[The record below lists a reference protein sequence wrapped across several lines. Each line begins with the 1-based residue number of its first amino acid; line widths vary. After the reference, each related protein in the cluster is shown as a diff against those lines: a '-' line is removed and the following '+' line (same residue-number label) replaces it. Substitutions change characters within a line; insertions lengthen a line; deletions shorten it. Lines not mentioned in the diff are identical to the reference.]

1 MIDHQMGNNGGK
13 SFYITN
19 IFICKTSHENL
30 TLLSAKHNV
39 CMLGKWKKDWRTE
52 DKHNMPLPRPGAA

>member
-13 SFYITN
+13 SFCITN

-39 CMLGKWKKDWRTE
+39 CMLGKWKKD
-52 DKHNMPLPRPGAA
+52 